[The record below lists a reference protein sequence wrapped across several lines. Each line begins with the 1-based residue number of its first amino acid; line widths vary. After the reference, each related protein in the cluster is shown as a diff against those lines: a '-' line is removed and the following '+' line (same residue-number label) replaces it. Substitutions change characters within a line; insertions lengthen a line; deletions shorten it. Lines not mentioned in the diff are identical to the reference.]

1 MNGLFADLVGPF
13 EGPRLG
19 YAPEGTGSDFVY
31 RAGISGRLNE
41 VAAALDGEGGV
52 MPLQGGGYRKK
63 KTTKAK
69 RSTRRSRK
77 RSTRRLRC

>member
-1 MNGLFADLVGPF
+1 MNGLFADMVGPF

-31 RAGISGRLNE
+31 RAGISGRLSE

-52 MPLQGGGYRKK
+52 RPLQGGGYRKK
-63 KTTKAK
+63 KVKAK
-69 RSTRRSRK
+69 RSTRRSKR
-77 RSTRRLRC
+77 RSTRRLRR